1 MNGSVRINFGKK
13 GLMYKDFESSSDLKD
28 LLQFI
33 NDKYQHL
40 IDNRKNRFRVTVI
53 INNKNK

>member
-1 MNGSVRINFGKK
+1 MSGSVRINFGKK
-13 GLMYKDFESSSDLKD
+13 RLMYKDFESSSNLKD

-53 INNKNK
+53 INQ